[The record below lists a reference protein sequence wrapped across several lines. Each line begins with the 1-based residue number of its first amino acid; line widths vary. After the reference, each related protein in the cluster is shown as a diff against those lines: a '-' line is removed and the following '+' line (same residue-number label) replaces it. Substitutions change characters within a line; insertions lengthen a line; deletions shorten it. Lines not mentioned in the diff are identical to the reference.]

1 MKTYEL
7 CIVSK
12 EYRYIQVEAE
22 SENDAMDQAW
32 DKVASGF
39 TCDTKA
45 QDYDTDIYM
54 EGEVNES

>member
-12 EYRYIQVEAE
+12 EYRYIQVKAE
-22 SENDAMDQAW
+22 NENDAMDRAW

-45 QDYDTDIYM
+45 QDYDTDIYI
-54 EGEVNES
+54 EGEVK